1 MQNQYAGEQAAS
13 LRGSIE
19 GGVAG
24 TAVGLGATY
33 YLNRVSPT
41 FRRLPI
47 SLKAAAI
54 VVMVLPAISI
64 QAERRAL
71 EFSRSQWEG
80 ESIRLID
87 EKALKERIRWDALPL
102 KEKVNEWAARY
113 QYSIILGS
121 WAAGLGLATLIISR
135 NKYQTNSQKI
145 VQARMWAQ
153 GLTIG
158 LLIAAGALTGTK
170 RREIAN
176 AGDHSWADVI
186 EQQDRD
192 RKEVERLRIH
202 AAQTAEAHP
211 EHA

>member
-19 GGVAG
+19 GGAAG

-71 EFSRSQWEG
+71 EFSRSQW
-80 ESIRLID
+80 
-87 EKALKERIRWDALPL
+87 
-102 KEKVNEWAARY
+102 
-113 QYSIILGS
+113 
-121 WAAGLGLATLIISR
+121 
-135 NKYQTNSQKI
+135 
-145 VQARMWAQ
+145 
-153 GLTIG
+153 
-158 LLIAAGALTGTK
+158 
-170 RREIAN
+170 
-176 AGDHSWADVI
+176 
-186 EQQDRD
+186 
-192 RKEVERLRIH
+192 
-202 AAQTAEAHP
+202 
-211 EHA
+211 